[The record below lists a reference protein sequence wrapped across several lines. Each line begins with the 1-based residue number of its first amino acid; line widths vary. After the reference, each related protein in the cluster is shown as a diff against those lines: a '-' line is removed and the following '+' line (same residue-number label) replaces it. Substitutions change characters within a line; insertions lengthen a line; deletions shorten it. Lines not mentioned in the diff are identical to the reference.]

1 MKLIGFLLIVVGIIG
16 VAMGGMMYGDI
27 GIACIIGALAALLS
41 GIGFLSASKR
51 IRNLEK

>member
-27 GIACIIGALAALLS
+27 GITCIIGALAALLS